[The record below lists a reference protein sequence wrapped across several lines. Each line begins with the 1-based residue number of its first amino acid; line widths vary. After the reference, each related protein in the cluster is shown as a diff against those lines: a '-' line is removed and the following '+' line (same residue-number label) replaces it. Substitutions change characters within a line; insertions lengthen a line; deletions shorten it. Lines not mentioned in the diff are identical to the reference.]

1 MAELSS
7 HKHLPKARKAGVV
20 LKAGD
25 VAGLKVPLL
34 TVEGYVR
41 NKGKARAGRALQAHG
56 MRLAQSEDGKT
67 LILGDNDVVVGEIR
81 GSVVR
86 VAAGIA
92 AGADP
97 AAYRPDARARA
108 VLRGVKMT
116 EDMLVAAGGAFDLA
130 EVQALF
136 RGVSRQAID
145 KRVQDGSLLA
155 VPGPGGSRVYP
166 TFQFQTDGSLMPGL
180 KQVQA
185 ALPSRSPWAVLAFLM
200 TPHADLGPR
209 ETPRRPV
216 DLLREGDLALV
227 LLAAQGIGVQG
238 S

>member
-1 MAELSS
+1 MAEHSPQKLT
-7 HKHLPKARKAGVV
+7 PKPGKGAVV
-20 LKAGD
+20 FDAVKGGATPKSPASVGSY
-25 VAGLKVPLL
+25 VAK
-34 TVEGYVR
+34 
-41 NKGKARAGRALQAHG
+41 KGK
-56 MRLAQSEDGKT
+56 E
-67 LILGDNDVVVGEIR
+67 
-81 GSVVR
+81 
-86 VAAGIA
+86 
-92 AGADP
+92 ADP
-97 AAYRPDARARA
+97 RLLDTVRKWQEGAERTRAKASATKTSAGGVPELAETLTEVRSSAYRPDARARA